1 MDNKGNNFNTN
12 VDLERGEE
20 ITYISGD
27 GSGKTYEQYVQEGK
41 FLEPIAVRKDGS
53 EIIAL
58 KLSDGTIVSR
68 SFAVQLCKA
77 GLIPSCDVGE
87 SKYGEDYLRS
97 RNDGDPSNNLSNLPM
112 F

>member
-12 VDLERGEE
+12 VNLERGGT
-20 ITYISGD
+20 IAYYSGNGD
-27 GSGKTYEQYVQEGK
+27 SKTYEQYVRDGK
-41 FLEPIAVRKDGS
+41 LLEPVAVHKEGT
-53 EIIAL
+53 EIIAI
-58 KLSDGTIVSR
+58 KFDDGSVVSK
-68 SFAVQLCKA
+68 SLAVDLCRA